1 MPHGQT
7 WFHFLPFFHGAEHAA
22 QGLGPTWLAHGSI
35 HLQHVF
41 AALLV
46 LILLT
51 ALGISTYRKV
61 ATVSD
66 AMVPEARLTP
76 AVFMELI
83 VQAVYGM
90 MSDMMGSKAA
100 RFFLPLIG
108 TCALF
113 ILFSNALGLIPGF
126 VPATDTLNTTFA
138 CALIIFISTHVF
150 GVKEHGLAYF
160 KHFFG
165 PIIKWYALPLML
177 IMFVIETISH
187 IVRPLSLSVR
197 LMGNMFV
204 DHTLLTVMIG
214 LIVGLFGVVGVFI
227 PIPLFVMVLGSL
239 VVVVQTVVFC
249 LLSTVYIALAIQHE
263 EH

>member
-1 MPHGQT
+1 M
-7 WFHFLPFFHGAEHAA
+7 
-22 QGLGPTWLAHGSI
+22 GPTWLAHGNI

-46 LILLT
+46 FFLLT
-51 ALGISTYRKV
+51 GLGLLTYRH
-61 ATVSD
+61 VSNVSR
-66 AMVPEARLTP
+66 ALVPEARLSP
-76 AVFMELI
+76 AVFMELV

-90 MSDMMGSKAA
+90 MSDMMGPKAA

-108 TCALF
+108 TCALL

-138 CALIIFISTHVF
+138 FAIIIFLSTHVF

-187 IVRPLSLSVR
+187 IVRPLSLAVR

-204 DHTLLTVMIG
+204 DHTLLTVMVG
-214 LIVGLFGVVGVFI
+214 LMVGLFGLLGVFI
-227 PIPLFVMVLGSL
+227 PIPLFVMVLGAL

-249 LLSTVYIALAIQHE
+249 LLSTVYIALAIQHDD
-263 EH
+263 H